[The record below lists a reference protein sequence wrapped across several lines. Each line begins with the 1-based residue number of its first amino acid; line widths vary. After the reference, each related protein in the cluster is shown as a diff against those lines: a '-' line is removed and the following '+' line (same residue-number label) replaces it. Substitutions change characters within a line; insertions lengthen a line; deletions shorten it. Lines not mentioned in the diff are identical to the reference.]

1 MTSLPAVL
9 DLLDLA
15 IARADGVVPD
25 DIGDEHAAIARRL
38 RVRSGFVGDA
48 LVTAV
53 AGGTGC
59 GKSSIVNALAGATAV
74 TTGIV
79 RPTTER
85 AVAVSS
91 EAPYVDLA
99 PLLDILDVADRIDA
113 PDMGPMVLIDLPDFD
128 STQLRHRQ
136 VVEAMLPRVDA
147 VIWVLDPE
155 KYADP
160 VLHADF
166 LSGLTDH
173 TGQFVFALNQVDRLG
188 DDASIA
194 VEALERILDLD
205 GLAGAPVVPTVAEPS
220 VGIDIGAL
228 RAELDRRWDVKSTA
242 LRAMALD
249 VRRVAATGWTAAG
262 TAVDRGVDADDAAL
276 ARATFVSLG
285 VAAFELHHRLSGAIA

>member
-15 IARADGVVPD
+15 IARADGVVPGD
-25 DIGDEHAAIARRL
+25 LGDEHAAIARRL

-59 GKSSIVNALAGATAV
+59 GKSSIVNALAGTAAV

-91 EAPYVDLA
+91 EAPYVDLV
-99 PLLDILDVADRIDA
+99 PLLDILGVADRIDA
-113 PDMGPMVLIDLPDFD
+113 PDMGPMVFIDLPDFD

-136 VVEAMLPRVDA
+136 IVEEMLPRVDA

-160 VLHADF
+160 VLHSDF

-173 TGQFVFALNQVDRLG
+173 TDQFVFALNQVDRLG

-205 GLAGAPVVPTVAEPS
+205 GLAGAPVVATVAEPS

-249 VRRVAATGWTAAG
+249 VRRVAATGWTASS